1 MEPQKRIIVALDT
14 SSESQALEWVR
25 VLGPRCGAVKIG
37 MQLYASGGPQIVRKI
52 RDSGAEI
59 FLDLKLHD
67 IPTTVAKAT
76 QALMPL
82 EPLMLNFHA
91 LGGVKMLLEAAD
103 AAKSSCE
110 KQRLRPPILL
120 AVTILTS
127 HDETSLQTIGIA
139 GPIPDRVTR
148 LAVMANEA
156 GLDGV
161 VASARE
167 VALVKQACGARFTV
181 VTPGIRPSSAS
192 VDDQART
199 MTPAEAV
206 AAGVDYM
213 VIGRPI
219 THASDPVR
227 ALEDIVAGLTPAPP
241 RA

>member
-1 MEPQKRIIVALDT
+1 MEPHKRLIVALDT

-25 VLGPRCGAVKIG
+25 LLGPRCGAVKVG
-37 MQLYASGGPQIVRKI
+37 MQLYASGGPQIVRTI
-52 RDSGAEI
+52 RDAGAEI

-91 LGGVKMLLEAAD
+91 LGGVTMLGEAAE
-103 AAKSSCE
+103 AAKSLCE

-127 HDETSLQTIGIA
+127 HDETSLRTIGIA
-139 GPIPDRVTR
+139 GPIPDQVTR
-148 LAVMANEA
+148 LAVLSKGA

-167 VALVKQACGARFTV
+167 VALVRQACGAQFTV
-181 VTPGIRPSSAS
+181 VTPGIRPSSAA
-192 VDDQART
+192 VDDQVRT
-199 MTPAEAV
+199 MTPAAAI

-219 THASDPVR
+219 THAPDPVR
-227 ALEDIVAGLTPAPP
+227 ALEDIIAGLSTPPP
-241 RA
+241 VA